1 MTKVV
6 QQSED
11 LFIQFTPE
19 ELKELGCKVGDKFSC
34 EIEGDSLKLTKH
46 ASLELDL
53 TDYPREVLLRL
64 IIKSIEE
71 DISVNEVINNML
83 KEQIEKFDG
92 RLT

>member
-19 ELKELGCKVGDKFSC
+19 ELKELGYKVGDKVSC
-34 EIEGDSLKLTKH
+34 EIEGNSLKLTKY
-46 ASLELDL
+46 AELELDL
-53 TDYPREVLLRL
+53 TDYPREVLMHL
-64 IIKSIEE
+64 IVKSIEE

-83 KEQIEKFDG
+83 KKQIEKFNG
-92 RLT
+92 Q